1 MFLRVL
7 SKGYWGCPSFQPL
20 IISAHIENSDPMEI
34 CEACRRPRPWRWL
47 ILLDIKW
54 TCFCPSMSCV
64 CRYNSILRYTNINMY
79 IYIYICIYVY
89 IYIYIHLRR
98 WGTKASRFFFWQV
111 DADHLHLLAMHVIKK
126 RDQNTDFDPFFSKKK
141 QWVKC
146 GSVGKEL

>member
-79 IYIYICIYVY
+79 IYIYVYMY
-89 IYIYIHLRR
+89 IYIYTWEGGERKPAGSFSGKLMQIICIFWRCM
-98 WGTKASRFFFWQV
+98 WSKNATKTRILTHFF
-111 DADHLHLLAMHVIKK
+111 
-126 RDQNTDFDPFFSKKK
+126 RKKK